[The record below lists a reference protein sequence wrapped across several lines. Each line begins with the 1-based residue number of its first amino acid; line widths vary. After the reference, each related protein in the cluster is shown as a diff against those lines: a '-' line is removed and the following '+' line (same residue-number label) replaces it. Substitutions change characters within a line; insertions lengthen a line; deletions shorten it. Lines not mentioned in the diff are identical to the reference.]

1 MKLLEIN
8 HVEKSF
14 DDLNVLKDISL
25 SVEDGEIVSI
35 IGPSGSG
42 KSTLLR
48 CATMLET
55 MDSGEI
61 VYLGKKAVWSD
72 ENGKLNYADKKDLKE
87 IQSQYGL
94 VFQNF
99 NLFPHFSVL
108 KNITDAPIHV
118 QKRDKEEVYK
128 EARELL
134 KKMGLEDK
142 ENAYPCQLSGGQ
154 CQRVAI
160 ARALALKPK
169 ILFFD
174 EPTSALDPELT
185 GEVLKVIKSLAD
197 LHIAMVIVTHEV
209 FQNFNLFPHFSVL
222 KNITDAPI
230 HVQKRDKE
238 EVYKE
243 ARELLKKM
251 GLEDKENAYPCQLS
265 GGQCQRVA
273 IARALALKPKILFFD
288 EPTSAL
294 DPELT
299 GEVLKVI
306 KSLADLHIAMVI
318 VTHEMAFAR
327 DISHRVIF
335 MAGGVIVEE
344 GAPEKVFASDN
355 ERTRSFLGRY
365 GNLL

>member
-1 MKLLEIN
+1 MKLLELN

-14 DDLNVLKDISL
+14 GELSVIRDISM
-25 SVEDGEIVSI
+25 SVEEGEIVSI

-55 MDSGEI
+55 MDSGEVI
-61 VYLGKKAVWSD
+61 YLGQKAAWTGSD
-72 ENGKLNYADKKDLKE
+72 GRAVYADKRTMKE
-87 IQSQYGL
+87 IRSQYGL

-99 NLFPHFSVL
+99 NLFPHFSVM

-118 QKRDKEEVYK
+118 QKRNKEEVYA

-134 KKMGLEDK
+134 RKMGLEDK

-160 ARALALKPK
+160 ARALALNPK

-185 GEVLKVIKSLAD
+185 GEVLKVIRSLAD
-197 LHIAMVIVTHEV
+197 L
-209 FQNFNLFPHFSVL
+209 
-222 KNITDAPI
+222 D
-230 HVQKRDKE
+230 
-238 EVYKE
+238 
-243 ARELLKKM
+243 
-251 GLEDKENAYPCQLS
+251 
-265 GGQCQRVA
+265 
-273 IARALALKPKILFFD
+273 
-288 EPTSAL
+288 
-294 DPELT
+294 
-299 GEVLKVI
+299 
-306 KSLADLHIAMVI
+306 IAMVI

-344 GAPEKVFASDN
+344 GTPEQVFASGN
-355 ERTRSFLGRY
+355 ERTQSFLGRY